1 LRLAAGGL
9 VGRPEHGNVIAAWA
23 AARGWEA
30 VVWTALGPRFNNQQ
44 AASTLKWSYDGSKT
58 DHEILP

>member
-44 AASTLKWSYDGSKT
+44 DRIHL
-58 DHEILP
+58 EVEL